1 MTILINIVYFLQ
13 REHRQPGPQGLF
25 MINVSLD
32 SQVMKSVIDNMVK
45 QLASKIDKDYVQ
57 TVCKEQ
63 YGIETITGIEHKDG
77 EVVIIKDGVACKL
90 DFEVRFPISVY
101 ITNGE
106 DSSNSSL
113 SENDDEQVDLEDI
126 QFDDELQET
135 DEGLVELED
144 IVTEEEKDGSLL

>member
-1 MTILINIVYFLQ
+1 
-13 REHRQPGPQGLF
+13 

-32 SQVMKSVIDNMVK
+32 PHVMKSVMNDMVK
-45 QLASKIDKDYVQ
+45 QLASKVDNNYVQ
-57 TVCKEQ
+57 QICKEQ

-77 EVVIIKDGVACKL
+77 EVVAIKNGVACKL

-126 QFDDELQET
+126 QFDDELKES
-135 DEGLVELED
+135 DEDLVELED
-144 IVTEEEKDGSLL
+144 IVAEEEKDGSLL

>member
-1 MTILINIVYFLQ
+1 
-13 REHRQPGPQGLF
+13 

-32 SQVMKSVIDNMVK
+32 PQVMKSVINDMVK

-77 EVVIIKDGVACKL
+77 DVVVIKDGVACKL
-90 DFEVRFPISVY
+90 DFEVRFPMSVY

-106 DSSNSSL
+106 NPTRTL
-113 SENDDEQVDLEDI
+113 SENHDEESDLEDI
-126 QFDDELQET
+126 QFTDELKEL
-135 DEGLVELED
+135 DEDIVELED
-144 IVTEEEKDGSLL
+144 IAAGEDDDVSLLQA